1 MHIQLAI
8 TAPNGAVLSYHRVAY
23 IQIYPDNATAIV
35 RSYTAPDQPLIGWE
49 QPLDIPLTALSSD
62 PIRSV
67 AQRLSPTAGTCPAA
81 QSWRIER

>member
-23 IQIYPDNATAIV
+23 IQVYPDSATAIV

-67 AQRLSPTAGTCPAA
+67 AQALIADGGYLPGGS
-81 QSWRIER
+81 IVEDE